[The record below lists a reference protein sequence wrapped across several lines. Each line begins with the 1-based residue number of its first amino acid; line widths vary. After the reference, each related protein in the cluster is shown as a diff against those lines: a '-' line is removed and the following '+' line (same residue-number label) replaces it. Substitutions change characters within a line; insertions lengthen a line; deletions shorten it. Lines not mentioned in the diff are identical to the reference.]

1 MHTTTHLPDWGLAL
15 LALAGIAA
23 LLLLVIKI
31 RLHAVLALLIVSV
44 GVAMAAGMPVKDIP
58 DVLAGGFGDT
68 LGSVAIIITLG
79 AMLGRMLEMAN
90 GAEVLSRAMI
100 RRFGEDRAPLAMGV
114 TALIFGIPMFVDAAW
129 IVLLPLMFAVTR
141 TSRKPLIAVAL
152 PAVGAL
158 AMTNAV
164 LPPHPGPVTA
174 AGLLHVSLGWVT
186 VFGIVC
192 GLPAWLLGSYAYGL
206 WIGPRMSEVTVPE
219 DLSIAGEGE
228 PADDGHGSGNGAGGG
243 EAAVAG
249 KRTTAVASR
258 AVENPPSLAS
268 VLAVVLLPMVLIML
282 NTFST
287 VLLKEGSTA
296 QNVLEFVGDPIIAL
310 GITVLGALYIFGVR
324 RGLSGKHLEQA
335 ANASLGPIASVTL
348 VIGAGGMFAAV
359 LKKTGVGS
367 ALAHLLGNAGV
378 PTLVLAFV
386 LAAAL
391 RVALGSK
398 TVAIVTTAPIVAPL
412 AAQSHFG
419 QAQLALVVI
428 AIAAG
433 GTVLSHVND
442 AGFWLMNRYFRLTI
456 PQTLKSWTVMET
468 LMGVTAFLIALVISL
483 FL

>member
-1 MHTTTHLPDWGLAL
+1 MHITTHLPDWGLAL
-15 LALAGIAA
+15 LALAGIAV
-23 LLLLVIKI
+23 LLLLVIKV

-44 GVAMAAGMPVKDIP
+44 GVAIAAGLPVKDIP

-79 AMLGRMLEMAN
+79 AMLGRMLEMAD

-100 RRFGEDRAPLAMGV
+100 RRFGEDRAPLAMGL

-141 TSRKPLIAVAL
+141 TSRKPLIAIAL

-186 VFGIVC
+186 VFGIIC
-192 GLPAWLLGSYAYGL
+192 GLPAWLLGSYAYGV
-206 WIGPRMSEVTVPE
+206 WIGPRMSDVKVPE
-219 DLSIAGEGE
+219 DLTVAGEGGTTPDEKSDE
-228 PADDGHGSGNGAGGG
+228 PESADGGV
-243 EAAVAG
+243 AVAE
-249 KRTTAVASR
+249 KRTTAVATR

-268 VLAVVLLPMVLIML
+268 VLAITLLPMVLIML

-310 GITVLGALYIFGVR
+310 AITVLGALYIFGVR

-335 ANASLGPIASVTL
+335 ANACLGPIASVTL

-386 LAAAL
+386 LATAL

>member
-1 MHTTTHLPDWGLAL
+1 MHITTHLPDWGLAL

-44 GVAMAAGMPVKDIP
+44 GVAIAAGLPVKDIP

-141 TSRKPLIAVAL
+141 TSRKPLIAIAL

-186 VFGIVC
+186 VFGIIC
-192 GLPAWLLGSYAYGL
+192 GLPAWLLGSYAYGV

-219 DLSIAGEGE
+219 DLSVAGEGGTTPDE
-228 PADDGHGSGNGAGGG
+228 KGDGPGSADGGV
-243 EAAVAG
+243 AVADR
-249 KRTTAVASR
+249 RTTAVASR

-268 VLAVVLLPMVLIML
+268 VLAIVLLPMVLIML

-296 QNVLEFVGDPIIAL
+296 QNILEFVGDPIIAL
-310 GITVLGALYIFGVR
+310 AITVLGAFYIFGVR

-335 ANASLGPIASVTL
+335 ANACLGPIASVTL

-386 LAAAL
+386 LATAL